1 MSTRSRASVESFDV
15 LRKTLLIA
23 GTAMMM
29 GAVLMSRAFAAEA
42 PTFKLAWSI
51 YTGYMPWQYAEQ
63 SGILKKWADKY
74 KIKIELTQINDY
86 IESINQY
93 TAGQFDGVAD
103 TNMDSLTIPAAGG
116 VDSTIVILGDY
127 SAGNDA
133 IFLKGKGK
141 KLADIKGQEI
151 GRAHV

>member
-1 MSTRSRASVESFDV
+1 MTV
-15 LRKTLLIA
+15 LRTLKATLSL
-23 GTAMMM
+23 GNTS
-29 GAVLMSRAFAAEA
+29 LKFAAALGVAALLLAQPADAA
-42 PTFKLAWSI
+42 PKKNFKLAWSI

-141 KLADIKGQEI
+141 KLADIDRKST
-151 GRAHV
+151 RLNSSH